1 MFFEAFPASAAL
13 LALSKLGAFA
23 PSAPVHLGRAR
34 HKDLTSV
41 GHLLDRFL
49 SASAR
54 ELERLRTENPWP
66 VLAPLLEGLSEAPE
80 ISLAGEGIFAL
91 TLGVHRRGWS
101 VQPTTVPESLAGWVL
116 DAWHRVQPDAPRTL
130 PRQVAVPALANAPL
144 WPALLHLQPFQT
156 DWEQPLRR
164 NHVHVLEDLLPG
176 SWVMDPTPLPPGA
189 VIPVLEIAA
198 WEELSLLNASGRS
211 FLISDAWGNEVVPL
225 PAGADWSSSIAE
237 AVAKS
242 PRERRIL
249 TEVMEPTGGFLFALY
264 EKGAARTDYLGAL
277 AMHRDETCAWRVSR
291 VAV

>member
-1 MFFEAFPASAAL
+1 MFTEAFPASAAL
-13 LALSKLGAFA
+13 QDLAQLGAFA

-49 SASAR
+49 SASAS
-54 ELERLRTENPWP
+54 ELARLRTENPWP
-66 VLAPLLEGLSEAPE
+66 VLSPLLEGLPE
-80 ISLAGEGIFAL
+80 IPEIAFGGEGIFAL
-91 TLGVHRRGWS
+91 ALGEHRRGWS
-101 VQPTTVPESLAGWVL
+101 VQPTIVPESLVGRVL

-130 PRQVAVPALANAPL
+130 PPQVAVPALANAPL

-164 NHVHVLEDLLPG
+164 NHVHVLGGMLPG

-198 WEELSLLNASGRS
+198 WEELSLLNTSGRS

-225 PAGADWSSSIAE
+225 PAGADWSPAIAE
-237 AVAKS
+237 SVAK
-242 PRERRIL
+242 PPQERRIL
-249 TEVMEPTGGFLFALY
+249 TEVMDPSEGCLFALY
-264 EKGAARTDYLGAL
+264 EKGALRTDYLGAL
-277 AMHRDETCAWRVSR
+277 AMQRDESGAWRVSR

>member
-1 MFFEAFPASAAL
+1 MFFESLPVHVAL
-13 LALSKLGAFA
+13 QDLAKLGAFA

-49 SASAR
+49 SASAI

-66 VLAPLLEGLSEAPE
+66 ALSPLLEGLSENPE
-80 ISLAGEGIFAL
+80 IALAGEGLFAL
-91 TLGVHRRGWS
+91 ALGAHARAWS
-101 VQPTTVPESLAGWVL
+101 LQPVIIPDPLVGGVL
-116 DAWHRVQPDAPRTL
+116 GAWHRVQPDAPRTL
-130 PRQVAVPALANAPL
+130 PPQVAMPALANAPL
-144 WPALLHLQPFQT
+144 WPALLHLQPFQA

-164 NHVHVLEDLLPG
+164 NHVHVLGGMLPG

-211 FLISDAWGNEVVPL
+211 FLISDPWGNDVVSL

-249 TEVMEPTGGFLFALY
+249 TEVMDPSEGFLFALY
-264 EKGAARTDYLGAL
+264 EKGTSRTDYLGAL
-277 AMHRDETCAWRVSR
+277 AMHRDESGAWHVSR

>member
-13 LALSKLGAFA
+13 QDLSQLGAFA

-49 SASAR
+49 SASAS

-66 VLAPLLEGLSEAPE
+66 ILSPLLEELPENPE
-80 ISLAGEGIFAL
+80 IALASEGIFAL
-91 TLGVHRRGWS
+91 ALGVHRRGWS
-101 VQPTTVPESLAGWVL
+101 VQPTIVPESLAGWVL

-130 PRQVAVPALANAPL
+130 PPQVATPAFANAPL
-144 WPALLHLQPFQT
+144 WPALLHLQPFQA

-164 NHVHVLEDLLPG
+164 NHVQVLGGMLPG
-176 SWVMDPTPLPPGA
+176 SWIMDPTPLPPGA

-211 FLISDAWGNEVVPL
+211 FLISDAWGNEGVPL
-225 PAGADWSSSIAE
+225 PVGADWSASIAE
-237 AVAKS
+237 AVAR
-242 PRERRIL
+242 PLHERRIL
-249 TEVMEPTGGFLFALY
+249 TEVMDPTEGFLFALY
-264 EKGAARTDYLGAL
+264 EKGASRTDYLGAL
-277 AMHRDETCAWRVSR
+277 AMHRDQSGAWRVSR

>member
-13 LALSKLGAFA
+13 QDLPQLGAFA

-49 SASAR
+49 AASAS

-66 VLAPLLEGLSEAPE
+66 VLAPLLGGLSQNPE
-80 ISLAGEGIFAL
+80 IALAGEGLFAL
-91 TLGVHRRGWS
+91 ALGVHRRGWS
-101 VQPTTVPESLAGWVL
+101 VQPMIVPEFLVERVL

-130 PRQVAVPALANAPL
+130 PPQVAVPALANAPL
-144 WPALLHLQPFQT
+144 WPALLHLQPLQA

-164 NHVHVLEDLLPG
+164 NHVHVLGGMLPG
-176 SWVMDPTPLPPGA
+176 SWVMDPTPIPPGA

-198 WEELSLLNASGRS
+198 WEELSLLNTSGRS
-211 FLISDAWGNEVVPL
+211 FLVSDAWGNDVVPL
-225 PAGADWSSSIAE
+225 TAGADWSSAIAE
-237 AVAKS
+237 AVAKL
-242 PRERRIL
+242 PLERRIL
-249 TEVMEPTGGFLFALY
+249 TEVMDPSEGFLFALY
-264 EKGAARTDYLGAL
+264 EKRASRTDYLGAL
-277 AMHRDETCAWRVSR
+277 AMHRDESGAWRVSR